1 MERIMN
7 EENDWDHNL
16 EGDAVEGPV
25 VCVSR
30 DELLQALNE
39 MKTGI
44 DPGPSEIS
52 SIAWNEG
59 GGNVVKR
66 NALLNNVCS

>member
-7 EENDWDHNL
+7 EENDCDQNV

-30 DELLQALNE
+30 EEVLQALNE
-39 MKTGI
+39 DRK
-44 DPGPSEIS
+44 SR
-52 SIAWNEG
+52 
-59 GGNVVKR
+59 KR
-66 NALLNNVCS
+66 STIGVD